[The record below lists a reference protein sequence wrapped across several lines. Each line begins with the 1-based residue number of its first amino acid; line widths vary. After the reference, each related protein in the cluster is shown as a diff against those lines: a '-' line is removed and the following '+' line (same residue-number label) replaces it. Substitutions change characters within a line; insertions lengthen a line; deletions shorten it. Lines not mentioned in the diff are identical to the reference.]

1 MKGVNYNLGF
11 QYYSILEVPRFVS
24 AYADIE
30 G

>member
-1 MKGVNYNLGF
+1 VNYNLGF

-30 G
+30 GW